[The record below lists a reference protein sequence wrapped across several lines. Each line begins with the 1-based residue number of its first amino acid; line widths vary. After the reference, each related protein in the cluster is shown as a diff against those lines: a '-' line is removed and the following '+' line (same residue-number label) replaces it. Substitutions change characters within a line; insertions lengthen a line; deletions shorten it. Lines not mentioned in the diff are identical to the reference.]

1 MGLVITRET
10 VESVRPEI
18 GPLLAAHWHE
28 IGQDK
33 VNMRLDPDWD
43 GYRAIEDAGQLAV
56 FSARNGA
63 GLVGY
68 AVFFLRRHLHYRTVM
83 VAINDLLYLQ
93 PAAREGLAGV
103 RFIAGLEAE
112 MTALGAKK
120 VFFGVKAW
128 HDFSP
133 LLTRH
138 GYTSM
143 ETVWGKWVGG

>member
-1 MGLVITRET
+1 MGLVISRET
-10 VESVRPEI
+10 VEGVRPEI

-43 GYRAIEDAGQLAV
+43 GYVALEKAARLAV
-56 FSARNGA
+56 FSARNSA

-68 AVFFLRRHLHYRTVM
+68 AVFFVHRHLHYRTIT

-93 PAAREGLAGV
+93 PAYREGLAGV
-103 RFIAGLEAE
+103 RFIDALERELAAAGAQ
-112 MTALGAKK
+112 K

-128 HDFSP
+128 HDFGP
-133 LLTRH
+133 ILARR
-138 GYTSM
+138 GYAPM
-143 ETVWGKWVGG
+143 ETVWAKWVGS